1 VKTKSKKPRA
11 QRKAMANA
19 PHHRRR
25 KFLSAP
31 LSDDLRAKYGLR
43 NLPIRKGDTVRVMRG
58 DFSGIE
64 GKVIRVDRERARIFV
79 EGITRESVSGE
90 AKSVPIH
97 ASKVMITAL
106 DLSDKWRAEALEERA
121 KARAEASA

>member
-1 VKTKSKKPRA
+1 MRTESKKPRA
-11 QRKAMANA
+11 QRRAVANA

-31 LSDDLRAKYGLR
+31 LSDELKAKYGLR
-43 NLPIRKGDTVRVMRG
+43 SLPVRKGDTVKVMRG

-64 GKVIRVDRERARIFV
+64 GKVIGVDRERARILV

-90 AKSVPIH
+90 AKNVPIH
-97 ASKVMITAL
+97 ASKVMITSL
-106 DLSDKWRAEALEERA
+106 DLSDKWRAEALS
-121 KARAEASA
+121 ARAGAGA

>member
-1 VKTKSKKPRA
+1 MRVESRKPRA
-11 QRKAMANA
+11 QRRAMANA

-43 NLPIRKGDTVRVMRG
+43 SLPVRKGDTVRVMRG

-64 GKVIRVDRERARIFV
+64 GKVIRVDRERARVFV

-90 AKSVPIH
+90 AKNVPIH
-97 ASKVMITAL
+97 ASKVLITSL
-106 DLSDKWRAEALEERA
+106 DLSDKWRAEALE
-121 KARAEASA
+121 ARAGASA